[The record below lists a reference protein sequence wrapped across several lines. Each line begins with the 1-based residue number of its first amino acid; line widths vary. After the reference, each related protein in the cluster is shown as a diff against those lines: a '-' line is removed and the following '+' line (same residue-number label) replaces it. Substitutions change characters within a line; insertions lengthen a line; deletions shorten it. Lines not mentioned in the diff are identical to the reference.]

1 MQDIELNVDELDNI
15 NDWVK
20 STKEINTKQNF
31 AGVVKDNPLI
41 KKHSIKYLK
50 DNNLVD
56 KDNNVTLYRY
66 LNIAESNK
74 LKPDVGLTSTTLDPF
89 HAKKMAIQQ
98 SEVTG
103 SVLKPG
109 QTASFFDSL
118 DPLTAAG
125 KYETKTLVRQP
136 VVLEYKI
143 PVEKVDAYMP
153 AVYDNLDN
161 FSTNMWGQSH
171 AENFYSHLIDDLV
184 GDGYDYAD
192 ALDQVAESYTVT
204 SDFDNFVYTAL
215 DESEIVADLTNIKP
229 TNMFVDKKAI
239 DKIGES
245 IAKTTKKF
253 AQGGPSVMPPNSVA
267 EPILPTEM
275 RSAFGGPLYQM
286 LNPGTQEIVDNLGLR
301 GQGIGGLAAMV
312 FGPGKAKAPA
322 TIMKRVD
329 KLIKKYKRQ
338 QNNYERELG
347 NIPYDGPAAE
357 RAAQQ
362 ELQRLMKT
370 RTELEMVLDRNRGF
384 GLVNYANDALFSKP
398 KAPSKM
404 YMKAPK
410 KPTAQ
415 KVAPGI
421 YKYRGFVIEDVG
433 TNHGLPYR
441 EWQIG
446 KVGENASKREV
457 YEATLDPANFDDAAN
472 SLKEAK
478 EFIDRVHFKGQ

>member
-89 HAKKMAIQQ
+89 HAKRMAIQQ

-161 FSTNMWGQSH
+161 FSRRSWNSSH
-171 AENFYSHLIDDLV
+171 AENTYSNLIDDLV
-184 GDGYDYAD
+184 DDGYDYAD
-192 ALDQVAESYTVT
+192 ALDEVADSYSVT
-204 SDFDNFVYTAL
+204 SDFDNFEYTAL

-253 AQGGPSVMPPNSVA
+253 ARGGPSVMPPNSVA

-275 RSAFGGPLYQM
+275 RSAFGGSFYQM
-286 LNPGTQEIVDNLGLR
+286 LNPSTQQIVDNLGLR
-301 GQGIGGLAAMV
+301 GQGTGGLASMV
-312 FGPGKAKAPA
+312 VGPAKIKAPV
-322 TIMKRVD
+322 TIVKRVD
-329 KLIKKYKRQ
+329 RLIKKFRRQ
-338 QNNYERELG
+338 RANYERELA
-347 NIPYDGPAAE
+347 NVPVDGVAAQ
-357 RAAQQ
+357 RAADKYLKSAQKTQ
-362 ELQRLMKT
+362 AELQ
-370 RTELEMVLDRNRGF
+370 MVYDRNRGY
-384 GLVNYANDALFSKP
+384 GLGDYIRSNISAN
-398 KAPSKM
+398 
-404 YMKAPK
+404 
-410 KPTAQ
+410 
-415 KVAPGI
+415 
-421 YKYRGFVIEDVG
+421 
-433 TNHGLPYR
+433 
-441 EWQIG
+441 
-446 KVGENASKREV
+446 
-457 YEATLDPANFDDAAN
+457 
-472 SLKEAK
+472 
-478 EFIDRVHFKGQ
+478 

>member
-89 HAKKMAIQQ
+89 HAKRMAIQQ

-161 FSTNMWGQSH
+161 FSRRSWNSSH
-171 AENFYSHLIDDLV
+171 AENTYSNLIDDLV
-184 GDGYDYAD
+184 DDGYDYAD
-192 ALDQVAESYTVT
+192 ALDEVADSYSVT
-204 SDFDNFVYTAL
+204 SDFDNFEYTAL

-253 AQGGPSVMPPNSVA
+253 ARGGPSVMPPNSVA

-275 RSAFGGPLYQM
+275 RSAFGGSFYQM
-286 LNPGTQEIVDNLGLR
+286 LNPSTQQIVDNLGLR
-301 GQGIGGLAAMV
+301 GQGIGGLASMV
-312 FGPGKAKAPA
+312 VGPAKLKAPA
-322 TIMKRVD
+322 TIVKRVD
-329 KLIKKYKRQ
+329 RLIKKFRRQ
-338 QNNYERELG
+338 RANYERELA
-347 NIPYDGPAAE
+347 NVPVDGVAAQ
-357 RAAQQ
+357 RAADKYLKSAQKTQ
-362 ELQRLMKT
+362 AELQ
-370 RTELEMVLDRNRGF
+370 MVYDRNRGY
-384 GLVNYANDALFSKP
+384 GLGDYIRSNISAN
-398 KAPSKM
+398 
-404 YMKAPK
+404 
-410 KPTAQ
+410 
-415 KVAPGI
+415 
-421 YKYRGFVIEDVG
+421 
-433 TNHGLPYR
+433 
-441 EWQIG
+441 
-446 KVGENASKREV
+446 
-457 YEATLDPANFDDAAN
+457 
-472 SLKEAK
+472 
-478 EFIDRVHFKGQ
+478 

>member
-1 MQDIELNVDELDNI
+1 VDDLDSI

-20 STKEINTKQNF
+20 STKEMNTKENF

-74 LKPDVGLTSTTLDPF
+74 LRPDKGLTSTTLDPF

-161 FSTNMWGQSH
+161 FSRRSWNSSH
-171 AENFYSHLIDDLV
+171 AENTYSNLIDDLV
-184 GDGYDYAD
+184 DDGYDYAD
-192 ALDQVAESYTVT
+192 ALDEVADSYSVT
-204 SDFDNFVYTAL
+204 SDFDSFEYTAL

-253 AQGGPSVMPPNSVA
+253 ARGGPSVTPPNSVA
-267 EPILPTEM
+267 EPILPSEM
-275 RSAFGGPLYQM
+275 GAAFGGPLYQI
-286 LNPGTQEIVDNLGLR
+286 LNPGARQLVDNLGLR
-301 GQGIGGLAAMV
+301 GQGISGFAASV
-312 FGPGKAKAPA
+312 VGPAKLKAPA
-322 TIMKRVD
+322 NIVKRVN
-329 KLIKKYKRQ
+329 KLIKKFRRQ
-338 QNNYERELG
+338 RANYERELA
-347 NIPYDGPAAE
+347 NVPVDGVAAQ
-357 RAAQQ
+357 RAADKYLQSAQ
-362 ELQRLMKT
+362 KTQAELQ
-370 RTELEMVLDRNRGF
+370 MVYDRNRGY
-384 GLVNYANDALFSKP
+384 GLGDYIRSNVSAN
-398 KAPSKM
+398 
-404 YMKAPK
+404 
-410 KPTAQ
+410 
-415 KVAPGI
+415 
-421 YKYRGFVIEDVG
+421 
-433 TNHGLPYR
+433 
-441 EWQIG
+441 
-446 KVGENASKREV
+446 
-457 YEATLDPANFDDAAN
+457 
-472 SLKEAK
+472 
-478 EFIDRVHFKGQ
+478 